1 MTKKE
6 FLDIVNGID
15 DKYLNEFIEIPERPR
30 IIYLSEN
37 RAPLFRKIALS
48 AAAVICVL
56 AIGFTAAIKLR
67 APVTSSPNDSPSG
80 GAYLSNASESP
91 LPVTSTIPKIK
102 RVDEEGYDFEF
113 RITGGESE
121 RIFSERILKNDAE
134 NCAVFYMM
142 TCRGVSEENPLKIM
156 VFTRK
161 KLGETVKDCRVCS
174 LTVTE
179 DGEHFYTVPYEFYDA
194 EYGEECFFQVLVDG
208 EAYMGG
214 KWLP

>member
-15 DKYLNEFIEIPERPR
+15 DKYLNELIEVPERPR
-30 IIYLSEN
+30 IIHLSEN

-48 AAAVICVL
+48 AAAVICVF
-56 AIGFTAAIKLR
+56 AVGITAAVKLR
-67 APVTSSPNDSPSG
+67 APVTPSPNDSTSG
-80 GAYLSNASESP
+80 GAYLSNASESS
-91 LPVTSTIPKIK
+91 LPITSTIPKIK
-102 RVDEEGYDFEF
+102 RVADEGYDFELP
-113 RITGGESE
+113 IGNDTTE
-121 RIFSERILKNDAE
+121 RIFSKHVLKNDEE
-134 NCAVFYMM
+134 NCAVFFM
-142 TCRGVSEENPLKIM
+142 TCRNVSEENPLHIM
-156 VFTRK
+156 IFAAK
-161 KLGETVKDCRVCS
+161 KKGETVKDCRVCS

-208 EAYMGG
+208 KAYMGG